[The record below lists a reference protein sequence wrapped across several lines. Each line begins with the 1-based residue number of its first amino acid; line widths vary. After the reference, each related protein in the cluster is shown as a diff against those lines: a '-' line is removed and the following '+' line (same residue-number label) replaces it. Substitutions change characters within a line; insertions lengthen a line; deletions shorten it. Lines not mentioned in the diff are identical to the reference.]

1 MLVDIVYPGWIVFDG
16 LAGSENVT
24 GFIRA
29 HDIALNNYDFDK
41 FVGGHVIRLGTP
53 QDIITQKEFV
63 SDLKAAAQ
71 TGLKSVNFSSVAQEV
86 GGFSNPWLVTKT
98 YFDTITGQCIDIMKD
113 KWESRLGGIN
123 VFLADNCNAMTRSLR
138 VD

>member
-1 MLVDIVYPGWIVFDG
+1 
-16 LAGSENVT
+16 VT
-24 GFIRA
+24 GFIGA

-41 FVGGHVIRLGTP
+41 FVGGHVTRLGTS
-53 QDIITQKEFV
+53 QDILTQKEFV

-71 TGLKSVNFSSVAQEV
+71 TGLKNVSFSSVAQEV

-98 YFDTITGQCIDIMKD
+98 YFDTISTDIMKD
-113 KWESRLGGIN
+113 KWESRLGGVN
-123 VFLADNCNAMTRSLR
+123 VFLAYNCNAMTRSLR

>member
-1 MLVDIVYPGWIVFDG
+1 MDNATRP
-16 LAGSENVT
+16 
-24 GFIRA
+24 
-29 HDIALNNYDFDK
+29 
-41 FVGGHVIRLGTP
+41 GTP

-71 TGLKSVNFSSVAQEV
+71 TGLENVNFSSVAQEV
-86 GGFSNPWLVTKT
+86 GGFSNPWLGTKT
-98 YFDTITGQCIDIMKD
+98 YFDTITGHCTDIMKD
-113 KWESRLGGIN
+113 KWESRLGGVN